1 MYNYVSEEK
10 RDESMT
16 KFSISNIFEKLDS
29 FKTIDLP
36 EKQLPFWK
44 IAGPGAILVGL
55 SIGAGEIIIWPR
67 IAAEYGGSMVWAA
80 VLGVFLQLWIN
91 FEVGRWTI
99 TTGETV
105 YTGYS
110 RIWRGFA
117 PLFILLTVVSWIA
130 PGWAR
135 ASGDALKALLI
146 GPNGWGSS
154 TFWTVVTFAA
164 VALILFG
171 PKMVYQSVEKTVEL
185 LVAIVTIGLILV
197 VIAVGNLDTWKELG
211 SGLINVGHIADG
223 MNVKKL
229 FIAVVFA
236 GAGGTA
242 NLFYTFYLR
251 DKNIGMG
258 ARLPSL
264 RNPLRGRDETV
275 PSTGFLCEETEEN
288 RQRFTAW
295 WRYIKQDQML
305 FFWALNT
312 VTMLLFIFGALAVL
326 HPKGIVPAEGTLIY
340 DESNILKDI
349 WGIAGQYIFL
359 LVGVATLF
367 GTQLALVD
375 GVSRS
380 ISDIIYTNFKFGKK
394 RSLSWWYLLVAGIWI
409 VAGCVITYVME
420 QLKVSEL
427 GFLFNA
433 AYMGGFA
440 MAIYVPLTLY
450 MNRKFLPSFA
460 KPKAISTIMMLIASA
475 VYIGFA
481 ISSIIWEIRS
491 LHGG

>member
-1 MYNYVSEEK
+1 MSKIYEP
-10 RDESMT
+10 
-16 KFSISNIFEKLDS
+16 LDD
-29 FKTIDLP
+29 FKTVDLP
-36 EKQLPFWK
+36 EKEMPFWK

-55 SIGAGEIIIWPR
+55 SIGAGEIIIWPL
-67 IAAEYGGSMVWAA
+67 IAAEHGGSMVWAA

-99 TTGETV
+99 ATGETV

-110 RIWRGFA
+110 RIWRGFG
-117 PLFILLTVVSWIA
+117 PIFILLTVVGWLA

-135 ASGDALKALLI
+135 ASGLALKALLI
-146 GPNGWGSS
+146 GPGGWGSD

-171 PKMVYQSVEKTVEL
+171 PKMVYQSVERTVEL

-197 VIAVGNLDTWKELG
+197 VIAVGSLDTWKELG
-211 SGLINVGHIADG
+211 SGIINVGYIAEG
-223 MNVKKL
+223 MTVKRL
-229 FIAVVFA
+229 FIAIVFA

-264 RNPLRGRDETV
+264 LNPLRGRDETIS
-275 PSTGFLCEETEEN
+275 STGFMCEETEEN
-288 RQRFTAW
+288 KRRFSAW
-295 WRYIKQDQML
+295 WKYIKQDQII

-312 VTMLLFIFGALAVL
+312 ITILLFIFGALAVL
-326 HPKGIVPAEGTLIY
+326 HPQGIIPEKGQLIY
-340 DESNILKDI
+340 DEANILKGI
-349 WGIAGQYIFL
+349 WGMPGQFIFL

-375 GVSRS
+375 GVGRS
-380 ISDIIYTNFKFGKK
+380 ISDIIYTNFKGAKK
-394 RSLSWWYLLVAGIWI
+394 RTLSWWYLLIVGIWI
-409 VAGCVITYVME
+409 VGGCVITFVME
-420 QLKVSEL
+420 QLNVSEL

-440 MAIYVPLTLY
+440 MALYVPLTLY
-450 MNRKFLPSFA
+450 MNYRFLPKFA
-460 KPKAISTIMMLIASA
+460 KPKTISTIMMFIASA
-475 VYIGFA
+475 VYVGFA
-481 ISSIIWEIRS
+481 ISSIIWEIKR
-491 LHGG
+491 LIGG

>member
-1 MYNYVSEEK
+1 MSKIYEPLE
-10 RDESMT
+10 D
-16 KFSISNIFEKLDS
+16 
-29 FKTIDLP
+29 FKNVDLP
-36 EKQLPFWK
+36 EKQMPFWK

-55 SIGAGEIIIWPR
+55 SIGAGEIIIWPL

-99 TTGETV
+99 ATGETV

-117 PLFILLTVVSWIA
+117 PIFILLTVVGWLA

-135 ASGDALKALLI
+135 ASGLALKALLI
-146 GPNGWGSS
+146 GPGGWGSD

-171 PKMVYQSVEKTVEL
+171 PKMVYQSVERTVEL

-197 VIAVGNLDTWKELG
+197 VIAVGSLDTWKELG
-211 SGLINVGHIADG
+211 SGIINVGHISEG
-223 MNVKKL
+223 MNVKNL
-229 FIAVVFA
+229 FIAIVFA

-264 RNPLRGRDETV
+264 LNPLRGRDETIS
-275 PSTGFLCEETEEN
+275 STGFMCEETEEN
-288 RQRFTAW
+288 QRRFSAW
-295 WRYIKQDQML
+295 WKYIKQDQII

-312 VTMLLFIFGALAVL
+312 ITILLFIFGALAVL
-326 HPKGIVPAEGTLIY
+326 HPQGIIPERGQLIY
-340 DESNILKDI
+340 DEANILKGI
-349 WGIAGQYIFL
+349 WGMPGQFIFL

-375 GVSRS
+375 GVGRS
-380 ISDIIYTNFKFGKK
+380 ISDIIYTNFKGAKK
-394 RSLSWWYLLVAGIWI
+394 RTLSWWYLLIVGIWI
-409 VAGCVITYVME
+409 VGGCVITFVME
-420 QLKVSEL
+420 QLNVSEL

-440 MAIYVPLTLY
+440 MALYVPLTLY
-450 MNRKFLPSFA
+450 MNYRFLPKFA
-460 KPKAISTIMMLIASA
+460 KPKTISTIMMFIAST
-475 VYIGFA
+475 VYVGFA
-481 ISSIIWEIRS
+481 ISSIIWEIKRFI
-491 LHGG
+491 GG

>member
-1 MYNYVSEEK
+1 M
-10 RDESMT
+10 
-16 KFSISNIFEKLDS
+16 SNIYEPLDD
-29 FKTIDLP
+29 FKTVDLP
-36 EKQLPFWK
+36 EKQMPFWK

-55 SIGAGEIIIWPR
+55 SIGAGEIIIWPL
-67 IAAEYGGSMVWAA
+67 IAAEHGGSMVWAA

-99 TTGETV
+99 ATGETV

-110 RIWRGFA
+110 RIWRGFG
-117 PLFILLTVVSWIA
+117 PIFILLTVVGWLA

-135 ASGDALKALLI
+135 ASGLALKALLI
-146 GPNGWGSS
+146 GPGGWGSD

-171 PKMVYQSVEKTVEL
+171 PKMVYQSVERTVEL

-197 VIAVGNLDTWKELG
+197 VIAVGSLDTWKELG
-211 SGLINVGHIADG
+211 SGIINVGYIAEG
-223 MNVKKL
+223 MTVKRL
-229 FIAVVFA
+229 FIAIVFA

-264 RNPLRGRDETV
+264 LNPLRGRDETIS
-275 PSTGFLCEETEEN
+275 STGFMCEETEEN
-288 RQRFTAW
+288 KRRFSAW
-295 WRYIKQDQML
+295 WKYIKQDQII

-312 VTMLLFIFGALAVL
+312 ITILLFIFGALAVL
-326 HPKGIVPAEGTLIY
+326 HPQGIVPEKGQLIY
-340 DESNILKDI
+340 DEANILKGI
-349 WGIAGQYIFL
+349 WGMPGQFIFL

-375 GVSRS
+375 GVGRS
-380 ISDIIYTNFKFGKK
+380 ISDIIYTNFKGAKK
-394 RSLSWWYLLVAGIWI
+394 RTLSWWYLLIVGIWI
-409 VAGCVITYVME
+409 VGGCVITFVME
-420 QLKVSEL
+420 QLNVSEL

-440 MAIYVPLTLY
+440 MALYVPLTLY
-450 MNRKFLPSFA
+450 MNYRFLPKFA
-460 KPKAISTIMMLIASA
+460 KPKTISTIMMFIASA
-475 VYIGFA
+475 VYVGFA
-481 ISSIIWEIRS
+481 ISSIIWEIKRFI
-491 LHGG
+491 GG

>member
-1 MYNYVSEEK
+1 MP
-10 RDESMT
+10 
-16 KFSISNIFEKLDS
+16 KFFEPLED
-29 FKTIDLP
+29 FKTVDLP

-55 SIGAGEIIIWPR
+55 SIGAGEIVIWPR

-99 TTGETV
+99 ATGETV

-117 PLFILLTVVSWIA
+117 PLFILLTVVGWIA

-135 ASGDALKALLI
+135 ASGLALKALLI
-146 GPNGWGSS
+146 GPNGWGSD
-154 TFWTVVTFAA
+154 TFWTIVTFAA

-171 PKMVYQSVEKTVEL
+171 PKMVYSSVEKSVEL

-197 VIAVGNLDTWKELG
+197 VIAVGSLDTWKELG
-211 SGLINVGHIADG
+211 AGLINVGHVAEG
-223 MNVKKL
+223 MNIKKL

-251 DKNIGMG
+251 DKDIGMG

-264 RNPLRGRDETV
+264 RNPLRGREETV
-275 PSTGFLCEETEEN
+275 PSTGYLFAETEDN
-288 RQRFTAW
+288 RHRFAAW
-295 WRYIKQDQML
+295 WKYIKQDQML

-326 HPKGIVPAEGTLIY
+326 HPQGIVPQEGQLIY
-340 DESNILKDI
+340 DEANILKGI
-349 WGIAGQYIFL
+349 WGTPGQYISYSSVWQRFSGLNL
-359 LVGVATLF
+359 L
-367 GTQLALVD
+367 
-375 GVSRS
+375 
-380 ISDIIYTNFKFGKK
+380 
-394 RSLSWWYLLVAGIWI
+394 W
-409 VAGCVITYVME
+409 
-420 QLKVSEL
+420 
-427 GFLFNA
+427 
-433 AYMGGFA
+433 
-440 MAIYVPLTLY
+440 
-450 MNRKFLPSFA
+450 
-460 KPKAISTIMMLIASA
+460 
-475 VYIGFA
+475 
-481 ISSIIWEIRS
+481 
-491 LHGG
+491 

>member
-1 MYNYVSEEK
+1 M
-10 RDESMT
+10 
-16 KFSISNIFEKLDS
+16 SNIYEPLDD
-29 FKTIDLP
+29 FKTVDLP
-36 EKQLPFWK
+36 EKEMPFWK

-55 SIGAGEIIIWPR
+55 SIGAGEIIIWPL
-67 IAAEYGGSMVWAA
+67 IAAEHGGSMVWAA

-99 TTGETV
+99 ATGETV

-110 RIWRGFA
+110 RIWRGFG
-117 PLFILLTVVSWIA
+117 PIFILLTVVGWLA

-135 ASGDALKALLI
+135 ASGLALKALLI
-146 GPNGWGSS
+146 GPGGWGSD

-171 PKMVYQSVEKTVEL
+171 PKMVYQSVERTVEL

-197 VIAVGNLDTWKELG
+197 VIAVGSLDTWKELG
-211 SGLINVGHIADG
+211 SGIINVGYIAEG
-223 MNVKKL
+223 MTVKRL
-229 FIAVVFA
+229 FIAIVFA

-264 RNPLRGRDETV
+264 LNPLRGRDETIS
-275 PSTGFLCEETEEN
+275 STGFMCEETEEN
-288 RQRFTAW
+288 KRRFSAW
-295 WRYIKQDQML
+295 WKYIKQDQII

-312 VTMLLFIFGALAVL
+312 ITILLFIFGALAVL
-326 HPKGIVPAEGTLIY
+326 HPQGIIPEKGQLIY
-340 DESNILKDI
+340 DEANILKGI
-349 WGIAGQYIFL
+349 WGMPGQFIFL

-375 GVSRS
+375 GVGRS
-380 ISDIIYTNFKFGKK
+380 ISDIIYTNFKGAKK
-394 RSLSWWYLLVAGIWI
+394 RTLSWWYLLIVGIWI
-409 VAGCVITYVME
+409 VGGCVITFVME
-420 QLKVSEL
+420 QLNVSEL

-440 MAIYVPLTLY
+440 MALYVPLTLY
-450 MNRKFLPSFA
+450 MNYRFLPKFA
-460 KPKAISTIMMLIASA
+460 KPKTISTIMMFIASA
-475 VYIGFA
+475 VYVGFA
-481 ISSIIWEIRS
+481 ISSIIWEIKRFI
-491 LHGG
+491 GG